1 MDLKVFQL
9 LLVLDKNKNFN
20 YMNKNFFLIEHPLIK
35 RDVTILRDIKT
46 SSDTFRAA
54 LQRVSNVLA
63 VEISKNFK
71 LSEIEIDTPLEKTT
85 GAKLTHDVILVPVL
99 RAGLGM
105 VNGFLQ
111 IIPEAKVGH
120 IGLQRDE
127 ETLKPIEYYYKV
139 PKNLDSSEVIMLDPM
154 LATGG
159 SASEALKYLKKR
171 GAKKLVFACL
181 VAAPEGIKK
190 IETEHPDIKI
200 FAAALDREL
209 NDKGYILPG
218 LGDAGDRTFGTL

>member
-1 MDLKVFQL
+1 
-9 LLVLDKNKNFN
+9 
-20 YMNKNFFLIEHPLIK
+20 MNKNFFLIEHPLIK
-35 RDVTILRDIKT
+35 RDVTILRDKNTHSEI
-46 SSDTFRAA
+46 FRAA
-54 LQRVSNVLA
+54 LQRVSNILA
-63 VEISKNFK
+63 VELSKDFK
-71 LSEIEIDTPLEKTT
+71 LTETEVETPLENTR

-139 PKNLDSSEVIMLDPM
+139 PKHLETAEVVMLDPM

-159 SASEALKYLKKR
+159 SASEALKYLKNR
-171 GAKKLVFACL
+171 GASKLVFACL
-181 VAAPEGIKK
+181 VASPQGVEK
-190 IETEHPDIKI
+190 IRNEHPDVKI
-200 FAAALDREL
+200 FAAVLDREL
-209 NDKGYILPG
+209 NNKGYILPG

>member
-1 MDLKVFQL
+1 MY
-9 LLVLDKNKNFN
+9 KNFH
-20 YMNKNFFLIEHPLIK
+20 LIEHPLIK

-46 SSDTFRAA
+46 TSETFRAA

-63 VEISKNFK
+63 VEISKNFNIT
-71 LSEIEIDTPLEKTT
+71 SIEVETPLEKTK
-85 GAKLTHDVILVPVL
+85 GAKLTSDVILVPVL

-127 ETLKPIEYYYKV
+127 ETLQPIEYYYKV
-139 PKNLDSSEVIMLDPM
+139 PKKIEEGEVIMLDPM

-159 SASEALKYLKKR
+159 SASEAIKYLKKR
-171 GAKKLVFACL
+171 GAKKVFFACL
-181 VAAPEGIKK
+181 VAAPEGISK
-190 IETEHPDIKI
+190 IESKHPDTKI

>member
-1 MDLKVFQL
+1 MKQ
-9 LLVLDKNKNFN
+9 NF
-20 YMNKNFFLIEHPLIK
+20 YLINHPIIK
-35 RDVTILRDIKT
+35 RDVTILRDKHT
-46 SSDTFRAA
+46 DAENFRAA
-54 LQRVSNVLA
+54 LQRVSNILA
-63 VEISKNFK
+63 VELSKEFRLTK
-71 LSEIEIDTPLEKTT
+71 IEVETPLEKTE

-139 PKNLDSSEVIMLDPM
+139 PKNLETSEVVMLDPM

-159 SASEALKYLKKR
+159 SAAEALKYLKKR
-171 GAKKLVFACL
+171 GAVKLAFACL
-181 VAAPEGIKK
+181 VASPEGVAK
-190 IETEHPDIKI
+190 IGAEHPDVKI

-209 NDKGYILPG
+209 NSKGYILPG

>member
-1 MDLKVFQL
+1 
-9 LLVLDKNKNFN
+9 
-20 YMNKNFFLIEHPLIK
+20 MNKNFILIEHPLIK
-35 RDVTILRDIKT
+35 RDVTILRDAKT
-46 SSDTFRAA
+46 TSENFRAA
-54 LQRVSNVLA
+54 LQRVSNILA
-63 VEISKNFK
+63 VEISKNFTLSK
-71 LSEIEIDTPLEKTT
+71 LEIETPLEKTV
-85 GAKLTHDVILVPVL
+85 GAKLTDDIILVPVL

-120 IGLQRDE
+120 IGLQRNE

-139 PKNLDSSEVIMLDPM
+139 PKNLETAEVIMLDPM

-159 SASEALKYLKKR
+159 SASEALKYLKNR
-171 GAKKLVFACL
+171 GATKLVFACL

-190 IETEHPDIKI
+190 IESDHPEIKI
-200 FAAALDREL
+200 FAAALDRQL
-209 NDKGYILPG
+209 NSKGYILPG

>member
-1 MDLKVFQL
+1 MVNNFI
-9 LLVLDKNKNFN
+9 LV
-20 YMNKNFFLIEHPLIK
+20 EHPIIK
-35 RDVTILRDIKT
+35 RDVTILRDKT
-46 SSDTFRAA
+46 TDSETFRAA
-54 LQRVSNVLA
+54 LQRVSNLLA
-63 VEISKNFK
+63 AEVSKNFSLTK
-71 LSEIEIDTPLEKTT
+71 IEVETPLEKTE
-85 GAKLTHDVILVPVL
+85 GSKLSCDVILVPVL

-139 PKNLDSSEVIMLDPM
+139 PKNLELAEVVMLDPM

-159 SASEALKYLKKR
+159 SASEALKYLKNR
-171 GAKKLVFACL
+171 GAQKLVFACL

-190 IETEHPDIKI
+190 IASEHPDVKI
-200 FAAALDREL
+200 FAGALDREL
-209 NDKGYILPG
+209 NSKGYILPG

>member
-1 MDLKVFQL
+1 MNNNFY
-9 LLVLDKNKNFN
+9 LV
-20 YMNKNFFLIEHPLIK
+20 EHPLIK
-35 RDVTILRDIKT
+35 RDVTILRDINT
-46 SSDTFRAA
+46 DTELFRAA
-54 LQRVSNVLA
+54 LQRVSNILA
-63 VEISKNFK
+63 TEISKNFS
-71 LSEIEIDTPLEKTT
+71 LTEIEIETPLEKTS

-111 IIPEAKVGH
+111 IIPESKVGH

-127 ETLKPIEYYYKV
+127 ETLKPVEYYYKV
-139 PKNLDSSEVIMLDPM
+139 PKNLDTAEVVLLDPM

-159 SASEALKYLKKR
+159 SAAEALKYLKNR
-171 GAKKLVFACL
+171 GAKKLFFACL
-181 VAAPEGIKK
+181 VAAPIGIQK
-190 IETEHPDIKI
+190 IQNEHPDVKI

-209 NDKGYILPG
+209 NKKGYILPG

>member
-1 MDLKVFQL
+1 M
-9 LLVLDKNKNFN
+9 NSHKNFV
-20 YMNKNFFLIEHPLIK
+20 LINHPLVK
-35 RDVTILRDIKT
+35 RDVTLLRNEQTNCEK
-46 SSDTFRAA
+46 FRDAVT
-54 LQRVSNVLA
+54 RISNILA
-63 VEISKNFK
+63 VEISKEFA
-71 LSEIEIDTPLEKTT
+71 LSKTEINTPLEKTF
-85 GAKLTHDVILVPVL
+85 GHLLSQEIVLVPVL

-120 IGLQRDE
+120 IGLERDE
-127 ETLKPIEYYYKV
+127 ETLKPNEYYYKT
-139 PKNLDSSEVIMLDPM
+139 PKDIDNADVIFLDPM

-159 SASEALKYLKKR
+159 SASEAIGYLKKR
-171 GAKKLVFACL
+171 GVDEIAFACL

-190 IETEHPDIKI
+190 ITEDHADVKI
-200 FAAALDREL
+200 YGAALDRTL

>member
-1 MDLKVFQL
+1 MH
-9 LLVLDKNKNFN
+9 KNF
-20 YMNKNFFLIEHPLIK
+20 YLIDHPLIK
-35 RDVTILRDIKT
+35 RDVTILRDINT
-46 SSDTFRAA
+46 SSETFRAA

-63 VEISKNFK
+63 VEISKNFNIT
-71 LSEIEIDTPLEKTT
+71 SVEVETPLEKTS
-85 GAKLTHDVILVPVL
+85 GAKLSNDVILVPVL

-127 ETLKPIEYYYKV
+127 ETLQPIEYYYKV
-139 PKNLDSSEVIMLDPM
+139 PKKIEEAEVIMLDPM

-159 SASEALKYLKKR
+159 SASEAIKYLKKR
-171 GAKKLVFACL
+171 GAKKVFFACL
-181 VAAPEGIKK
+181 VAAPEGVDK
-190 IETEHPDIKI
+190 IESVHPDTKI

-209 NDKGYILPG
+209 NNKGYILPG